1 MNGKLIEFDN
11 YRKPDE
17 IKAMYLGGNR
27 NFRKFLNSMGIT
39 INMNKEDVFMS
50 NCVNYYRK
58 KLKAEV
64 EDDDDFDEDPPEKE
78 ERFIR
83 SSEVKKKE
91 TIPTFEEEENEDEE
105 EYNSKLFNQ
114 NEYNKYSQKYSRRSK
129 FMELIKQCDTKSE
142 LAKTIV
148 VPKKEHKS
156 VLDDTTNTNNTY
168 YSTFTNMLSTVWSYG
183 SSALGSGYNYIASY
197 IPSNNNKAVQ
207 EENNYSENLI
217 NDNSIN

>member
-91 TIPTFEEEENEDEE
+91 TIPTFEEDVAIE
-105 EYNSKLFNQ
+105 KLYHFLF
-114 NEYNKYSQKYSRRSK
+114 S
-129 FMELIKQCDTKSE
+129 
-142 LAKTIV
+142 
-148 VPKKEHKS
+148 
-156 VLDDTTNTNNTY
+156 Y
-168 YSTFTNMLSTVWSYG
+168 YQQL
-183 SSALGSGYNYIASY
+183 L
-197 IPSNNNKAVQ
+197 
-207 EENNYSENLI
+207 
-217 NDNSIN
+217 